1 MPTYTYKARDN
12 SGKPVKGILDA
23 DDEQDLSNRIKK
35 IGYFLTSAKPI
46 IVLGK
51 RSEQK
56 LKHKGHLS
64 SQELLN
70 ITTQIAIS
78 LDSGVTLL
86 TSLNDMAESTE
97 QRTIKAIIE
106 DIARRVESGTSL
118 KDALLEHPRSF
129 SMLYCSIIGA
139 GEGTGKLPYVLNDL
153 ARLLEWQ
160 LELKARITEASIYP
174 AILFVV
180 MIAVVCVLVGVVIPK
195 FEPMFADMGA
205 TLPLPTKVMLEASK
219 VFRKFWW
226 MMALLV
232 AGGIAGLKVAMTKEK
247 GRRKIDMWKLKLPIM
262 GDLMNKVALSRF
274 CHTFALALRS
284 GVNVFSAL
292 GIASEVTGN
301 KHLEASVV
309 KARDYVNVG
318 EKISTALQMS
328 GKFPHLVI
336 RMIAVGEQTGTL
348 SDTLEKVNQYYDK
361 EIPSTIKRIFALM
374 EPMMIIVMGVVVS
387 GIALSVFLPLTQ
399 MISKVGD

>member
-12 SGKPVKGILDA
+12 SGKPIKGILDA
-23 DDEQDLSNRIKK
+23 DDEQDLSSRLKK

-86 TSLNDMAESTE
+86 TSLNDLAESTE
-97 QRTIKAIIE
+97 QKTIKAIVE
-106 DIARRVESGTSL
+106 DIAHRVESGTSL

-153 ARLLEWQ
+153 AKLLEWQ

-174 AILFVV
+174 MILFVV
-180 MIAVVCVLVGVVIPK
+180 MIVVVCVLVGVVIPK

-205 TLPLPTKVMLEASK
+205 SLPLPTKVMLEVSK

-226 MMALLV
+226 VMAILV
-232 AGGIAGLKVAMTKEK
+232 AGGIAALKVAMTKEK